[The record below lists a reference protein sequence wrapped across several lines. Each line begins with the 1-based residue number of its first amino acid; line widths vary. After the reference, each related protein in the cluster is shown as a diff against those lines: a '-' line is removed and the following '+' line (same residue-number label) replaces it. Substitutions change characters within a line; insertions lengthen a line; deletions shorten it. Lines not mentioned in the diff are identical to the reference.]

1 MAAISRRPSPDDARR
16 HLADIGEALT
26 FAHDGQEPPGSC
38 VALPPGLDRSL
49 LRNLPFSVRTSNC
62 LTFSVRTSN
71 CLTAADLFSGTDPVS
86 VKDLLT
92 LRHFGQTS
100 LRNLLLVV
108 EDYLKECIEN
118 QDNQDQSI
126 ETALPPSPDDARRQL
141 ADLSDA
147 LSVVHD
153 YQEPPGSCVAL
164 PSGFDRSLLKDLPL
178 SVRTSNCL
186 AAAELFDGND
196 QLSVKNLLDLPGFG
210 HTSLRNLLFVIEK
223 YLQKCIDNKD
233 HIDPWKYAKAALNQL
248 LVAASDLHGADSVAD
263 LLAPDVVKLAS
274 MLGVQDNLRAL
285 DVDSV
290 STTQTMPSAVVL
302 AEAERLYDSLPST
315 YRTVLD
321 RRVLASPPDTLA
333 KVGDRLGVSRER
345 VRQMHAKLTKKIEI
359 LFGAKVRMIASVFRT
374 QLGDVARERDVDSRI
389 NGLVADDGTPTA
401 ALARHVLKSSLGY
414 SRTMN
419 GVCLDESACLIVEQL
434 QRAAPSFA
442 EDGIIDQTALK
453 SVLPDMEWEQHWEL
467 LLKCCAFHDIFGF
480 AALRYSEKART
491 KAALLAIG
499 TPATRE
505 EIAELCGL
513 DPAKIGSYLSSFP
526 NVVRA
531 DKSRWGLSE
540 WIDDEY
546 EGIEAEII
554 QRIEEGGGITT
565 TNRLVKELPA
575 KFGVSASSVNAY
587 LQSPKFVLDDNGHV
601 TLAGMSPVRPTAGNI
616 RIPHLPNEWKV
627 QTKLRCGAICGFN
640 LMPRIASGLLRV
652 RGVSLLELY
661 FYLEHEIEDD
671 RLSVIIKTN
680 HDRQVIRTAYA
691 QFYDALLRSRRDGRL
706 SSDSIEWIVPR
717 DYTCNRSQIDRI
729 DATEIACV
737 LERSFDNG
745 SIAEDANEW
754 LLWMPLAVLTHL
766 RAWRAPRINSLH
778 RALLKLAR
786 DTDWSTNAYYPWEP
800 AFNPETRFI
809 PIQAL
814 YQYEPNDLTLSSIE
828 ALRHCGL
835 MSINDLRCLHPNA
848 VAAAKHTDQPLLR
861 LYRTLQPA
869 SGKAI
874 LTSDNQDEN
883 AATRAIP
890 ARKRLVQP
898 AELRL
903 LRPADAKKVSVLRA
917 LMTCLD
923 STPCPIWELQQ
934 DLEPL
939 LGEKNIPNAGKITA
953 LCGDSAGWRMVFVP
967 NASLIIRTD
976 VEEKT
981 RKRRIVKTAHFHVQ
995 PLTSEEREAACT
1007 QAEEYAAAEEKEAAA
1022 QADADKRAAAEKRAA
1037 AVRAAAAAWTQDDTQ
1052 DT

>member
-16 HLADIGEALT
+16 YLADIGEALT
-26 FAHDGQEPPGSC
+26 FAHDGREPPGSC

-100 LRNLLLVV
+100 LRNLLFVI
-108 EDYLKECIEN
+108 EDYLKKCI
-118 QDNQDQSI
+118 DNEDQPVGY
-126 ETALPPSPDDARRQL
+126 ALPPSSDAARRHL
-141 ADLSDA
+141 ADIGEA
-147 LSVVHD
+147 LTFAHAG
-153 YQEPPGSCVAL
+153 QEPPGSCVAL
-164 PSGFDRSLLKDLPL
+164 PRGLDRSLLRNQPF
-178 SVRTSNCL
+178 SVRTLDCMT
-186 AAAELFDGND
+186 AADLFNGND
-196 QLSVKNLLDLPGFG
+196 QLSVEDLLDLPNFG
-210 HTSLRNLLFVIEK
+210 QISLRNLLLVIER
-223 YLQKCIDNKD
+223 YLIDCIDNKD
-233 HIDPWKYAKAALNQL
+233 QIDPWVYATATMTQL
-248 LVAASDLHGADSVAD
+248 LLAASEFQGATSVTD
-263 LLAPDVVKLAS
+263 LLTPDVARLAS
-274 MLGVQDNLRAL
+274 ILGVRDNLSAL
-285 DVDSV
+285 DVGSI
-290 STTQTMPSAVVL
+290 TTTNTRLSAVVL
-302 AEAERLYDSLPST
+302 TEAERLYDSLPST

-333 KVGDRLGVSRER
+333 KVGDRLSVSRER
-345 VRQMHAKLTKKIEI
+345 VRQIHAKLTKKIEI
-359 LFGAKVRMIASVFRT
+359 NFGTELSMISSVLRT
-374 QLGDVARERDVDSRI
+374 QLDAIVRERDVDSRI

-419 GVCLDESACLIVEQL
+419 GVCLDESACRVVERL

-442 EDGIIDQTALK
+442 EDGIIDQAALK

-531 DKSRWGLSE
+531 DKSRWSLSE

-554 QRIEEGGGITT
+554 QRIEEGGGVTT

-737 LERSFDNG
+737 LERSFFDNG